1 MASLINQASATGS
14 GSVTLLAPVTNSTQ
28 TLTLPDATGTVA
40 LTSDLRLKE
49 VVSTTKTDTFS
60 SATLSSW
67 VDITGLSAATT
78 TSPAMVNTDKVLIT
92 VNLSISGSSAA
103 DRVAF
108 RITRG
113 GTAIGIGDAAG
124 SRTRESTGAVIQN
137 VASIQSASFSFYD
150 SPSATT
156 AQTYQV
162 QFNNIDSTGTFFV
175 NRSNNDEDA
184 ASRARGI
191 STITL
196 QRIGA

>member
-1 MASLINQASATGS
+1 MGVKLAAASGGSIELVPTNTASAFT
-14 GSVTLLAPVTNSTQ
+14 VTVPAV
-28 TLTLPDATGTVA
+28 TGTMA

-49 VVSTTKTDTFS
+49 VVSTTKSDTFS

-67 VDITGLSAATT
+67 VDITGLSASTT
-78 TSPAMVNTDKVLIT
+78 TSPAMVATDKVLIT
-92 VNLSISGSSAA
+92 VQLSISGSSAA
-103 DRVAF
+103 DRLAF
-108 RITRG
+108 RLTRN
-113 GTAIGIGDAAG
+113 GTAIGVGDAAV

-137 VASIQSASFSFYD
+137 AASIQSASFSFYD

-162 QFNNIDSTGTFFV
+162 QFNSIDSTGTFFI

-184 ASRARGI
+184 ASRPRAL